1 MYMIT
6 TQSMDL
12 PDGVNDVL
20 QDIQETS
27 AGMRIQDLLATI
39 SQKLGRHFSAG
50 TREHPVDIG
59 SASDM
64 EVDEEADNEDSDSE
78 AFPESDDEDW
88 TQGPSK
94 GSRNVTKLKLSTE
107 TAARINRRI
116 RADLRA
122 VKRAGFRI
130 GILDGA
136 KAESVSTMLSISV
149 KVDKLGL
156 SQEAIQA
163 WDLEPQQYIILL
175 ARYTDGYKTFEDII
189 SEAAQNL
196 SIEYRIGV
204 GKKYKP
210 TLVEALAA
218 FSESKKYD
226 PNSSN
231 TGGTQDLKE
240 ESPAG
245 YGSLFISSSLNE
257 FINKSLV
264 PLVKIRNN
272 VGVGWSGAKSWYN
285 RKQSRMD
292 NAESDLPDPLYQED
306 AIDNQKSVPDMI
318 SCDHLIDHGDEQISF
333 PLLAAQF
340 ALRYLVR
347 CTEYCLVCHDKLR
360 DEFEALKPYV
370 CDKPLCLYQYMSLG
384 FGPSI
389 EHGESYNPPLA
400 SIH

>member
-1 MYMIT
+1 MIT
-6 TQSMDL
+6 TESMDL

-20 QDIQETS
+20 QGIQNVST
-27 AGMRIQDLLATI
+27 GVRIHDLLATI
-39 SQKLGRHFSAG
+39 SQKLERHLSAG
-50 TREHPVDIG
+50 SRENPVDI
-59 SASDM
+59 ASDM
-64 EVDEEADNEDSDSE
+64 EVDEEADNEGSESEDFPDSD
-78 AFPESDDEDW
+78 DDDGW
-88 TQGPSK
+88 TQGHSGPK
-94 GSRNVTKLKLSTE
+94 KVAHLQLSPE
-107 TAARINRRI
+107 AAARINRRI

-122 VKRAGFRI
+122 VKRAGFRP

-136 KAESVSTMLSISV
+136 KAESMSSMISMSV

-156 SQEAIQA
+156 SEEAIQA
-163 WDLEPQQYIILL
+163 WDLEPQQYIIIL
-175 ARYTDGYKTFEDII
+175 ARYTNGYKDFDDII
-189 SEAAQNL
+189 SEASQNL

-204 GKKYKP
+204 GRKYKP
-210 TLVEALAA
+210 TRTEAHAA

-231 TGGTQDLKE
+231 KGGSQDLKE
-240 ESPAG
+240 ETAAG
-245 YGSLFISSSLNE
+245 FGSIFISSSLNE

-272 VGVGWSGAKSWYN
+272 VGLGWSGAKSWYN

-292 NAESDLPDPLYQED
+292 NAESDLPDSLFQED
-306 AIDNQKSVPDMI
+306 AIDKQNPVPEMI
-318 SCDHLIDHGDEQISF
+318 SCDHFTDHGDEQISF

-347 CTEYCLVCHDKLR
+347 CTEYCLVCHDKLSN
-360 DEFEALKPYV
+360 EFEALKPYV

-389 EHGESYNPPLA
+389 EHGES
-400 SIH
+400 